1 MSDLTGFI
9 IYLLMMVILIPVP
22 VYFLVTK
29 IVVPILEKISQF
41 ISSFLIKNFKKQLS
55 GFMVVIEV
63 IMLIATIWFIYTAF
77 DTLLFKIEQ
86 AVNKFVYVC
95 SIYLT
100 VIILFGST
108 LSNLRVHGVE
118 YKGII
123 GKISKKIADKNFY
136 IINRIQNS
144 SKTLYT
150 FLVYDLILFVIIV
163 GITTFHNISIHLF
176 YIFCL
181 SIPIFLVMFVYL
193 TRNKREQN
201 VRRITSYFLIIVLVI
216 LKSFKDFSVLIELD
230 IPNPITDYMT
240 WISITIFTAMDRFIK
255 AIIDDRNDWRKELED
270 INDGEEQKSIQK
282 DKQHKETQINQQ
294 PVITSVSHSEKR
306 LLTDELKETY
316 IIFENGI
323 AKVELTKSDA
333 TFLMEQLNEIKEKKR
348 NSNENLNL

>member
-1 MSDLTGFI
+1 MNDLTGFI
-9 IYLLMMVILIPVP
+9 IYLLIMFILIPVP

-29 IVVPILEKISQF
+29 IVVPILEKISKF
-41 ISSFLIKNFKKQLS
+41 MSSFLIKSFKKQLS
-55 GFMVVIEV
+55 GFLIVIEV
-63 IMLIATIWFIYTAF
+63 IMLVATIWFIYTTF
-77 DTLLFKIEQ
+77 DTLLFKSEQ
-86 AVNKFVYVC
+86 AINKFVYVC

-108 LSNLRVHGVE
+108 LSNLRAHGVE

-123 GKISKKIADKNFY
+123 GKLSKKIAYKNFY

-150 FLVYDLILFVIIV
+150 FLLYDLILFVIIV

-193 TRNKREQN
+193 TRNKVEQN
-201 VRRITSYFLIIVLVI
+201 VRRIISYFLIIILVI

-255 AIIDDRNDWRKELED
+255 AIIDDRNDWKKELED
-270 INDGEEQKSIQK
+270 INDGEEQK

-294 PVITSVSHSEKR
+294 PVITPVNHSERR

-323 AKVELTKSDA
+323 PKVELTKSDA

>member
-1 MSDLTGFI
+1 
-9 IYLLMMVILIPVP
+9 
-22 VYFLVTK
+22 
-29 IVVPILEKISQF
+29 
-41 ISSFLIKNFKKQLS
+41 
-55 GFMVVIEV
+55 
-63 IMLIATIWFIYTAF
+63 
-77 DTLLFKIEQ
+77 
-86 AVNKFVYVC
+86 C
-95 SIYLT
+95 
-100 VIILFGST
+100 
-108 LSNLRVHGVE
+108 VE

-193 TRNKREQN
+193 TRNKVELN
-201 VRRITSYFLIIVLVI
+201 VRRIISYFLIIVLVI